1 MDELDEWI
9 MRNYVKRETLSQP
22 PASPAALAEVPNMGA
37 ALLRVPT
44 LGTRMDDPNW
54 HYVEQSQAIVSE
66 LSPSR
71 RFIQEQNKWS
81 LVF

>member
-44 LGTRMDDPNW
+44 LGTHMDDPNW
-54 HYVEQSQAIVSE
+54 HYVE
-66 LSPSR
+66 
-71 RFIQEQNKWS
+71 
-81 LVF
+81 

>member
-44 LGTRMDDPNW
+44 LGTHMDDPNW
-54 HYVEQSQAIVSE
+54 HYVEQNCPMQPSQDTESWEIINRCCIK
-66 LSPSR
+66 P
-71 RFIQEQNKWS
+71 
-81 LVF
+81 